1 MALDNIGGV
10 GGLFSILLV
19 SLLVPFAF
27 FGFYYSTLLPSE
39 QEALVDW
46 LGKLIGWESPLATL
60 SSLMTYFI
68 FLAGPITDV
77 VSQQYR
83 YSIASIV
90 SLFGVIITKIFN
102 SSQFTELSEYF
113 ISPVVPAFWG
123 LTANS
128 LPIWSVLFRFLTFPM
143 ALLIVAL
150 IATPTALAATGYSK
164 YANISASILSVL
176 TGLITLS
183 GFELIGKP
191 LTAEQKEAIKTAK
204 EARASQRAS
213 EKSIFEETR
222 KRVKAERSATTST
235 TPGLTAPAAGGSYI
249 KIDPSSQEG
258 LCDIPGTG
266 SFFSNTLAPPSI
278 IITQTIIWCHLIE
291 QWDIQTGNAG
301 NFGIGTSQ
309 GNNGSVGLIITSL
322 LTFGL
327 QWLTLN
333 GANCLEGKYIYGNW
347 SPLISLILS
356 IVFAGTAYGT
366 LKATSGADQVTPLA
380 IPAYGPIPGGKT
392 EGFTTQEHMVFSNSP
407 PPTIEKDPSKIKV
420 GEPILQNL
428 PVNDNDEFVCEAYKD
443 GELISSSL
451 VA

>member
-10 GGLFSILLV
+10 GGLVSILLV
-19 SLLVPFAF
+19 SLLAPLAF
-27 FGFYYSTLLPSE
+27 FGIYYSTLLPSE

-46 LGKLIGWESPLATL
+46 LGKLVGWQSPLATL
-60 SSLMTYFI
+60 SSLITYFI

-102 SSQFTELSEYF
+102 SSQFYEFSQYF
-113 ISPVVPAFWG
+113 ISPVVPAYWG
-123 LTANS
+123 LTADS
-128 LPIWSVLFRFLTFPM
+128 LAIWSVLFRFLTFPM

-150 IATPTALAATGYSK
+150 IATPTALATTGNTK
-164 YANISASILSVL
+164 YANITASVISVL

-191 LTAEQKEAIKTAK
+191 LTAEQKAAIEEGKR
-204 EARASQRAS
+204 ERANQRAY
-213 EKSIFEETR
+213 EKSVFEETK
-222 KRVKAERSATTST
+222 KRVSAERKANAAFSA
-235 TPGLTAPAAGGSYI
+235 APSKADADSIASNLQLGGSYL
-249 KIDPSSQEG
+249 KIDPASPDG

-291 QWDIQTGNAG
+291 QWDTKS
-301 NFGIGTSQ
+301 TSE
-309 GNNGSVGLIITSL
+309 GSTGLIITSL

-333 GANCLEGKYIYGNW
+333 GAGCLENGKYIYGTY
-347 SPLISLILS
+347 SPLISLLLS

-366 LKATSGADQVTPLA
+366 LKV
-380 IPAYGPIPGGKT
+380 T
-392 EGFTTQEHMVFSNSP
+392 EGFTPETKLREHMGVFSNP
-407 PPTIEKDPSKIKV
+407 PQEPSSKDKSKIKV
-420 GEPILQNL
+420 GDPAEKNL
-428 PVNDNDEFVCEAYKD
+428 PLNDEDQFVCEAYKD
-443 GELISSSL
+443 GELVTSTL
-451 VA
+451 VG

>member
-10 GGLFSILLV
+10 GGLVSILLV
-19 SLLVPFAF
+19 SLLAPLAF
-27 FGFYYSTLLPSE
+27 FGIYYSTLLPSE

-46 LGKLIGWESPLATL
+46 LGKLVGWQSPLATL
-60 SSLMTYFI
+60 SSLLTYFI

-102 SSQFTELSEYF
+102 SSQFYEFSQYF
-113 ISPVVPAFWG
+113 ISPVVPAYWG
-123 LTANS
+123 LTADS
-128 LPIWSVLFRFLTFPM
+128 SAIWSVLFRFLTFPM

-150 IATPTALAATGYSK
+150 IATPTALATTGNSK
-164 YANISASILSVL
+164 YANITASVISVL

-191 LTAEQKEAIKTAK
+191 LTAEQKAAIEDAK
-204 EARASQRAS
+204 QARIRQRAS
-213 EKSIFEETR
+213 EKSIFEETK
-222 KRVKAERSATTST
+222 KRVTAERKAFSGAPSKAEADSIASN
-235 TPGLTAPAAGGSYI
+235 LQLGGSSYV
-249 KIDPSSQEG
+249 KIDPASPDG

-291 QWDIQTGNAG
+291 QWDTKS
-301 NFGIGTSQ
+301 TSE
-309 GNNGSVGLIITSL
+309 GSTGLIITSL

-333 GANCLEGKYIYGNW
+333 SAGCLENGKYIYGTY
-347 SPLISLILS
+347 SPLISLLLS

-366 LKATSGADQVTPLA
+366 LKV
-380 IPAYGPIPGGKT
+380 T
-392 EGFTTQEHMVFSNSP
+392 EGFTPETKLREHMGVFSNP
-407 PPTIEKDPSKIKV
+407 PQEPSSKDKSKIKV
-420 GEPILQNL
+420 GDPAEKNL
-428 PVNDNDEFVCEAYKD
+428 PLNDEDQFVCEAYKD
-443 GELISSSL
+443 GELVTSTL
-451 VA
+451 VG

>member
-123 LTANS
+123 LTS
-128 LPIWSVLFRFLTFPM
+128 ESSSILSFVLRFVTVPM

-183 GFELIGKP
+183 GLELIGKP
-191 LTAEQKEAIKTAK
+191 LTAEQRSAIAEAKR
-204 EARASQRAS
+204 ARASQRES
-213 EKSIFEETR
+213 EKSLFNETR
-222 KRVKAERSATTST
+222 ERIKAERSATTST
-235 TPGLTAPAAGGSYI
+235 NPGLTAPAGGSYI
-249 KIDPSSQEG
+249 KIDPSSREG

-380 IPAYGPIPGGKT
+380 IPAYGPIPGGNT

>member
-60 SSLMTYFI
+60 SSLLTYFI

-123 LTANS
+123 LTADS
-128 LPIWSVLFRFLTFPM
+128 WAIWSVLFRVLTFPM

-191 LTAEQKEAIKTAK
+191 LTTEQREAIKTAK

-222 KRVKAERSATTST
+222 KRVKAERSATTSAN
-235 TPGLTAPAAGGSYI
+235 PGLTAPAAGGSYI
-249 KIDPSSQEG
+249 KIDPSSREG

-333 GANCLEGKYIYGNW
+333 GADCLEGKYIYGNW

-366 LKATSGADQVTPLA
+366 LKATS
-380 IPAYGPIPGGKT
+380 
-392 EGFTTQEHMVFSNSP
+392 ESFTDKKDVLQEHMVFSNSA

>member
-10 GGLFSILLV
+10 GGLVSILLV
-19 SLLVPFAF
+19 SLLAPLAF
-27 FGFYYSTLLPSE
+27 FGIYYSTLLPSE

-46 LGKLIGWESPLATL
+46 LGKLVGWQSPLATL
-60 SSLMTYFI
+60 SSLLTYFI

-102 SSQFTELSEYF
+102 SSQFYEFSQYF
-113 ISPVVPAFWG
+113 ISPVVPAYWG
-123 LTANS
+123 LTADS
-128 LPIWSVLFRFLTFPM
+128 LAIWSVLFRFLTFPM

-150 IATPTALAATGYSK
+150 IATPTALATTGNSK
-164 YANISASILSVL
+164 YANITASVISVL

-191 LTAEQKEAIKTAK
+191 LTAAQKAAIEEAKQERIK
-204 EARASQRAS
+204 QRAS
-213 EKSIFEETR
+213 EKSIFEETK
-222 KRVKAERSATTST
+222 KRVTAERKAFS
-235 TPGLTAPAAGGSYI
+235 GAPSKSEAESIASNLQLGGSSYV
-249 KIDPSSQEG
+249 KIDPASPDG

-291 QWDIQTGNAG
+291 QWDTKS
-301 NFGIGTSQ
+301 TSE
-309 GNNGSVGLIITSL
+309 GSTGLIITSL

-333 GANCLEGKYIYGNW
+333 SAGCLENGKYIYGSY
-347 SPLISLILS
+347 SPLISLLLS

-366 LKATSGADQVTPLA
+366 LKV
-380 IPAYGPIPGGKT
+380 T
-392 EGFTTQEHMVFSNSP
+392 EGFTPETKLREHMGVFSNP
-407 PPTIEKDPSKIKV
+407 PQEPSSKDKSKIKV
-420 GEPILQNL
+420 GDPAEKNL
-428 PVNDNDEFVCEAYKD
+428 PLNDEDQFVCEAYKD
-443 GELISSSL
+443 GELVTSTL
-451 VA
+451 VG

>member
-10 GGLFSILLV
+10 GGLVSILLV
-19 SLLVPFAF
+19 SLLAPLAF
-27 FGFYYSTLLPSE
+27 FGIYYSTLLPSE

-46 LGKLIGWESPLATL
+46 LGKLVGWQSPLATL
-60 SSLMTYFI
+60 SSLLTYFI

-90 SLFGVIITKIFN
+90 SLFGVVITKIFN
-102 SSQFTELSEYF
+102 SSQFYEFSQYF
-113 ISPVVPAFWG
+113 ISPVVPAYWG
-123 LTANS
+123 LTADS
-128 LPIWSVLFRFLTFPM
+128 LAIWSVLFRFLTFPM

-150 IATPTALAATGYSK
+150 IATPTALATTGNTK
-164 YANISASILSVL
+164 YANITASVISVL

-191 LTAEQKEAIKTAK
+191 LTAEQKAAIEEGKQ
-204 EARASQRAS
+204 ARIKQRAS
-213 EKSIFEETR
+213 EKSIFEETK
-222 KRVKAERSATTST
+222 KRVTAERNAFSGAPSKAEADSIASN
-235 TPGLTAPAAGGSYI
+235 LQLGGSSYV
-249 KIDPSSQEG
+249 KIDPASPDG

-291 QWDIQTGNAG
+291 QWDTKS
-301 NFGIGTSQ
+301 TSE
-309 GNNGSVGLIITSL
+309 GSTGLIITSL

-333 GANCLEGKYIYGNW
+333 SAGCLENGKYIYGTY
-347 SPLISLILS
+347 SPLISLLLS

-366 LKATSGADQVTPLA
+366 LKV
-380 IPAYGPIPGGKT
+380 T
-392 EGFTTQEHMVFSNSP
+392 EGFTPETKLREHMGVFSNP
-407 PPTIEKDPSKIKV
+407 PQEPSSKDKSKIKV
-420 GEPILQNL
+420 GDPAEKNL
-428 PVNDNDEFVCEAYKD
+428 PLNDEDQFVCEAYKD
-443 GELISSSL
+443 GELVTSTL
-451 VA
+451 VG

>member
-19 SLLVPFAF
+19 SLLIPFAF

-60 SSLMTYFI
+60 SSLLTYFI

-123 LTANS
+123 LTADS
-128 LPIWSVLFRFLTFPM
+128 WAIWSVLFRFLTFPM

-150 IATPTALAATGYSK
+150 IATPTALVATGYSK

-191 LTAEQKEAIKTAK
+191 LTTEQREAIKTAK

-222 KRVKAERSATTST
+222 RRVKAERSATTSAN
-235 TPGLTAPAAGGSYI
+235 PGLTAPAAGGSYI
-249 KIDPSSQEG
+249 KIDPSSREG

-333 GANCLEGKYIYGNW
+333 GADCLEGKYIYGNW

-366 LKATSGADQVTPLA
+366 LKATS
-380 IPAYGPIPGGKT
+380 
-392 EGFTTQEHMVFSNSP
+392 ESFTDKKDVLQEHMVFSNSA

>member
-123 LTANS
+123 LTQS
-128 LPIWSVLFRFLTFPM
+128 SWPIWSVLFRFLTFPM

-222 KRVKAERSATTST
+222 KRVKAERSATAT
-235 TPGLTAPAAGGSYI
+235 TPTNSGLTSPAAGGSYI
-249 KIDPSSQEG
+249 KIDPSSREG

-366 LKATSGADQVTPLA
+366 LKATS
-380 IPAYGPIPGGKT
+380 
-392 EGFTTQEHMVFSNSP
+392 ESFTDKKDVLQEHMVFSNSP